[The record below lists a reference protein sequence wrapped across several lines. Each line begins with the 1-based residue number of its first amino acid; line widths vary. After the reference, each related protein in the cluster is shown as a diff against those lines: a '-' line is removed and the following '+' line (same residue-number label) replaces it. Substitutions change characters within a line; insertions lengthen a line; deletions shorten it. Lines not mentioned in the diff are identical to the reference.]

1 MCIVIDLGEHVEY
14 KAKSIHLS
22 RELKICTGMVECG
35 NHSAVDNRRQ
45 LTSYITGSSLC
56 NNLTHWYSCPEMR

>member
-45 LTSYITGSSLC
+45 LTSYITGSSV
-56 NNLTHWYSCPEMR
+56 